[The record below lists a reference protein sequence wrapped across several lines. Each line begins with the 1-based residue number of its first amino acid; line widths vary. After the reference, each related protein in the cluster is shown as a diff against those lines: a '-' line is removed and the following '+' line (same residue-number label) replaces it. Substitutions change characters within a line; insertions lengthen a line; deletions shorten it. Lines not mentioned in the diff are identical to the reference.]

1 MHHQHKDMQY
11 TQAMKDFCRQVE
23 KEDDPFVYIQRK
35 ITEGSI
41 SSEDLKNM
49 ICDNR
54 NLLDAGTVKQCVDNG
69 LLDANA
75 LVEGGIDRKFVER
88 LGTIPEDVLPQSG
101 RIESIPGPT
110 TEVYFWGIP
119 SSGKTCALGTIL
131 AAARG
136 GTVAKCM
143 KVEDCQGSLY
153 QMKLSQIFKRED
165 FYCTLPGRTPVDTNF
180 AIRTVIE
187 DWDKTDHSITLIDMA
202 GELFCSILW
211 QKHGLADNVNQN
223 HMTALEEFKNMLV
236 TNKSSNP
243 KYHFFIIEYG
253 EGEKKYKGFD
263 QDTYLEYGIRF
274 LNDNGVLADANN
286 GLFVIVTKT
295 DLVRRDIGEDEDAN
309 QYLIDFLNERYPNFF
324 AQLQSYCERSGIW
337 GGNFPPPIPFD
348 IGEVCFKNFCQVKT
362 ERAKSIVQIL
372 LSPPQQVSKKKRW
385 PF

>member
-1 MHHQHKDMQY
+1 MEKEKITPQ
-11 TQAMKDFCRQVE
+11 MKDFSRQVQR
-23 KEDDPFVYIQRK
+23 EDDPFEYISRM
-35 ITEGSI
+35 ISEGK
-41 SSEDLKNM
+41 LTKQQLLM
-49 ICDNR
+49 LVCDNH
-54 NLLDAGTVKQCVDNG
+54 NLLDSGTVKQCVDAG
-69 LLDANA
+69 MMTPQQ
-75 LVEGGIDRKFVER
+75 LVDGGIDVNFVER
-88 LGTIPEDVLPQSG
+88 LGTIPEDVLPQAG
-101 RIESIPGPT
+101 HIYGIEGNT

-136 GTVAKCM
+136 ATVAKSM
-143 KVEDCQGSLY
+143 KVEACQGSLY
-153 QMKLSQIFKRED
+153 QMKLSQIFKREN

-187 DWDKTDHSITLIDMA
+187 DFGRKDHPVTLIDMA

-211 QKHGLADNVNQN
+211 KKHGLEDNIKDN
-223 HMTALEEFKNMLV
+223 HLKALEEFEKMLV
-236 TNKSSNP
+236 TNKSDNP

-274 LNDNGVLADANN
+274 LSEKGVLSDAKN

-295 DLVRRDIGEDEDAN
+295 DLVRRDISEDEDPN
-309 QYLIDFLNERYPNFF
+309 QYLLGFLNERYPNFF
-324 AQLQSYCERSGIW
+324 ALLQQYCERNGIC

-348 IGEVCFKNFCQVKT
+348 IGEVCFKNYCQVKT
-362 ERAKSIVQIL
+362 ERANEVVRLL
-372 LSPPQQVSKKKRW
+372 LSPPKPQQKKRRW

>member
-1 MHHQHKDMQY
+1 MQH
-11 TQAMKDFCRQVE
+11 TQALKDFCRQVDFV
-23 KEDDPFVYIQRK
+23 DDPFLYIK
-35 ITEGSI
+35 ESI
-41 SSEDLKNM
+41 GNGILSKADLEQL

-54 NLLDAGTVKQCVDNG
+54 NLLDAGTVKQCVDEG
-69 LLDANA
+69 LMDAEA
-75 LVEGGIDRKFVER
+75 LVDGGIDRNFLDR

-136 GTVAKCM
+136 GTVARSM
-143 KVEDCQGSLY
+143 RVEDCQGSLY
-153 QMKLSQIFKRED
+153 QMKLSQIFKREN

-187 DWDKTDHSITLIDMA
+187 DFGRKDHPVTLIDMA

-211 QKHGLADNVNQN
+211 KKHGLEDNIKDN
-223 HMTALEEFKNMLV
+223 HLKALEEFEKMLV
-236 TNKSSNP
+236 TNKSDNP

-274 LNDNGVLADANN
+274 LSEKGVLSDAKN

-295 DLVRRDIGEDEDAN
+295 DLVRRDISEDEDPN
-309 QYLIDFLNERYPNFF
+309 QYLLGFLNERYPNFF
-324 AQLQSYCERSGIW
+324 ALLQQYCERNGIC

-348 IGEVCFKNFCQVKT
+348 IGEVCFKNYCQVKT
-362 ERAKSIVQIL
+362 ERANEVVRLL
-372 LSPPQQVSKKKRW
+372 LSPPKPQQKKRRW